1 MAEMLLDMEPSD
13 MAAPTSYLKVR
24 RAGCAEVMGRRTGP
38 LQLHAGTR

>member
-13 MAAPTSYLKVR
+13 MAAPTSYFEIR
-24 RAGCAEVMGRRTGP
+24 GAGCAEVMGRRAGP